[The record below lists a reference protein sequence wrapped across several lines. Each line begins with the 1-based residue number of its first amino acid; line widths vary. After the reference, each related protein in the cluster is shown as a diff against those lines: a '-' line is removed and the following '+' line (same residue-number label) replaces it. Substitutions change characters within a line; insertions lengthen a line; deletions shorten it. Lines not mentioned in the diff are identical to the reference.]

1 MTTVPPLVRRWRP
14 ARAPVDA
21 AAAAAAAVLVRELR
35 LPEPLCRLLVARGHG
50 EPDLARAFLRPS
62 LDTLHDPAGLTD
74 VDAAV
79 ARLGLAID
87 RGETILVHGDY
98 DVDGICAATLYTR
111 VLRRLGARVVPFVP
125 HRIRDGY
132 DLGPGG
138 IRRAAEADAGVIL
151 TADCGVVAHDAVA
164 AARQAGIDVVVT
176 DHHVPGATLPA
187 AIAVVNPRRSDC
199 AYPNPGLS
207 GTGVAYKVALALA
220 RSRGLSDEEVHYSLD
235 LVALATVADVM
246 PLRGENRVMT
256 RFGLRVLQAA
266 RTPGLRALVAVAG
279 LEGKVLTAGHLS
291 HGLAPRLNA
300 VGRLEDAGT
309 GLRLLLAG
317 DGEAAELA
325 RELESA
331 NTRRRAVDAEIL
343 AQAMSLLD
351 GRYDAARDRAIV
363 LAGDGWHPGVI
374 GIVASRLVERY
385 HRPTVLIAR
394 PDGDGVARGSGRSI
408 PGFDLLEAVRA
419 CGGHLE
425 RFGGHAAAAGFDIRL
440 EAIDGFR
447 DAFADH
453 ARSVL
458 GEEPVPELRIDLDLR
473 LAEVTPELV
482 RYLAYAGPFGAG
494 NPTPVFALRGVTVA
508 SASVVGAD
516 GQHLKLRLAGDGVS
530 LDAIGFRMAPT
541 HAGMARAGA
550 VVDVAAQLQE
560 DSWRGRTRIQA
571 RLVDIQVAE

>member
-1 MTTVPPLVRRWRP
+1 MTTVPPLVRRWRL
-14 ARAPVDA
+14 AGAPVDA
-21 AAAAAAAVLVRELR
+21 GAAAVLVRELR
-35 LPEPLCRLLVARGHG
+35 LPEPLCRLLVARGYG
-50 EPDLARAFLRPS
+50 EPGLARAFLRPS

-74 VDAAV
+74 MDAAV
-79 ARLGLAID
+79 TRLGQAID

-125 HRIRDGY
+125 HRVRDGY

-138 IRRAAEADAGVIL
+138 IRRAAEADARLIL
-151 TADCGVVAHDAVA
+151 TADCGVVAHDAVE

-187 AIAVVNPRRSDC
+187 ALAVVNPKRSDC

-207 GTGVAYKVALALA
+207 GAGVAYTVALALA
-220 RSRGLSDEEVHYSLD
+220 RARGLADEEVHYSLD

-256 RFGLRVLQAA
+256 RFGLRVIQAA
-266 RTPGLRALVAVAG
+266 RTPGLRALVAAAG

-309 GLRLLLAG
+309 GLRLLLAE
-317 DGEAAELA
+317 DGEAPELA
-325 RELESA
+325 RELELA

-343 AQAMSLLD
+343 AQAVSLID

-394 PDGDGVARGSGRSI
+394 PDGDGVARGSARSI

-419 CGGHLE
+419 CADHLE
-425 RFGGHAAAAGFDIRL
+425 RFGGHAAAAGFDVRL
-440 EAIDGFR
+440 DAIDGFR
-447 DAFADH
+447 DAFAEQ
-453 ARSVL
+453 ARSML
-458 GEEPVPELRIDLDLR
+458 GAEPVPELRIDLDLR

-494 NPTPVFALRGVTVA
+494 NPTPVFALRGVTVT
-508 SASVVGAD
+508 SASMVGAD
-516 GQHLKLRLAGDGVS
+516 GQHLRLRLGHDGVS
-530 LDAIGFRMAPT
+530 LDAIGFRMAST
-541 HAGMARAGA
+541 HASMARRGA
-550 VVDVAAQLQE
+550 VVDVAAHLQE

-571 RLVDIQVAE
+571 RLVDIRVAA